1 MKTTLRSLLLVTAAA
16 VFFTS
21 FADARHGN
29 QAANSGNGSGSNGSV
44 QRQTTPGQCPVATP
58 PRDGTGK
65 QGGARAA
72 NREAAP
78 GKTDGQNGK
87 GNGNVNGN
95 GKANRNGGNPGVD
108 PVEG

>member
-1 MKTTLRSLLLVTAAA
+1 MKTTLRSLLLVTATA

-29 QAANSGNGSGSNGSV
+29 QAANSGNGAGSNGSA

-65 QGGARAA
+65 QGTVQGA
-72 NREAAP
+72 NREAAS
-78 GKTDGQNGK
+78 GKSNGQTGNKDG
-87 GNGNVNGN
+87 NGN
-95 GKANRNGGNPGVD
+95 GKANRNGGSPGTA

>member
-1 MKTTLRSLLLVTAAA
+1 MKTTLRSLLLVTATA

-29 QAANSGNGSGSNGSV
+29 QATNSGSGSGSNSSA
-44 QRQTTPGQCPVATP
+44 QRQTTPGQCPVANP

-65 QGGARAA
+65 KAAAQGD
-72 NREAAP
+72 NREAGP
-78 GKTDGQNGK
+78 GKTNGQTGNGK
-87 GNGNVNGN
+87 GNGN
-95 GKANRNGGNPGVD
+95 GKANRNSGAPGVA